1 MSVTGGVA
9 DGSEL
14 TSPSLTAKY
23 LSREERQVAGK
34 ACRET
39 VPRSCH
45 AEWAPAIDRADPI
58 DLLELSSVDRLP
70 HLVKIRYGRMCQSP
84 FAFLRGAPSVM
95 AADLATTPVTG
106 MRVQTCGDCHL
117 LNFGCYGTPERNFIF
132 DLNDFDETFPG
143 PWEWDIKRLAT
154 SIVLAGRLI
163 NLSDKHCE
171 AAARAA
177 ACAYR
182 THLREYAQMSV
193 LEVWYA
199 RVEADVLLEFA
210 ESARYREQLEKG
222 VRKASTRSS
231 SGALPKMTEIVNGER
246 RIIDDPPLMYHL
258 SSNNPLEKEAESV
271 FLHYRETLRDELHVL
286 LDRYH
291 LVDIA
296 FKAVGVGSVGTRC
309 AIALLMA
316 GENDPLFLQMKEARS
331 SVLEPYVGESN
342 YPNHGQRIVTGQR
355 MMQAASDIFLGWTQ
369 SDSGHDF
376 YVRQLR
382 DMKTSVDVEFMSDSD
397 LANYGMLCGWILA
410 RAHARTGDPVMMSG
424 YLGKKET
431 FEQAISAFAMT
442 YADQTEQDYQALLAA
457 VQTGRLK
464 AIEE

>member
-1 MSVTGGVA
+1 MSVT
-9 DGSEL
+9 DTEGSDL
-14 TSPSLTAKY
+14 TSPALTTKY
-23 LSREERQVAGK
+23 LSRVERQASGR
-34 ACRET
+34 ALRQS
-39 VPRSCH
+39 VPRSSH
-45 AEWAPAIDRADPI
+45 AEWSAPAHRSDPI
-58 DLLELSSVDRLP
+58 DLLELSSHDRLS

-84 FAFLRGAPSVM
+84 YAFLRGAPIVM
-95 AADLATTPVTG
+95 AADLATTPTTS

-117 LNFGCYGTPERNFIF
+117 LNFGCYGTPERNFVF

-143 PWEWDIKRLAT
+143 PWEWDTKRLAT

-171 AAARAA
+171 AAARSA

-182 THLREYAQMSV
+182 KHMSEYAQMSA
-193 LEVWYA
+193 LEVWYS
-199 RVEADVLLEFA
+199 RVEADMLLDVA
-210 ESARYREQLEKG
+210 ESSKYREQLEKG

-231 SGALPKMTEIVNGER
+231 SGALPKLTEIVDGER

-258 SSNNPLEKEAESV
+258 SVNDPLEKEAESV
-271 FLHYRETLRDELHVL
+271 FLHYRETLRDELHIL

-316 GENDPLFLQMKEARS
+316 GDNDPLFLQMKEARA
-331 SVLEPYVGESN
+331 SVLEPYLGQSN
-342 YPNHGQRIVTGQR
+342 YPNHGQRIVAGQR

-369 SDSGHDF
+369 SDGGHDF

-382 DMKTSVDVEFMSDSD
+382 DMKTSVDVEAMSASD
-397 LANYGMLCGWILA
+397 LINYAALCGWILA
-410 RAHARTGDPVMMSG
+410 RAHARTGDAVMLSG

-431 FEQAISAFAMT
+431 FDRSIATFALT
-442 YADQTEQDYQALLAA
+442 YADQTKRDHQALLDA
-457 VQTGRLK
+457 VQAGRLK
-464 AIEE
+464 AVEE